1 MSRYYHPE
9 VKENPAKK
17 PPHPVWRG
25 IGCGLMIIIPAISY
39 IAANYFVT
47 NANLYKWMVLPGE
60 MVVKVFSDPL
70 ILIKILYAIIFAAG
84 LYLILTVITFIVNR
98 FFGPPRYGP
107 QDIPLDEV
115 ERGKPRR
122 R

>member
-9 VKENPAKK
+9 QKENPARK

-25 IGCGLMIIIPAISY
+25 IGCGLMVIIPIISY
-39 IAANYFVT
+39 FTANYFVT

-60 MVVKVFSDPL
+60 MVIKSLSDPL
-70 ILIKILYAIIFAAG
+70 FLIKILYTAIFVAI
-84 LYLILTVITFIVNR
+84 LYLILTVVTFILNR

-115 ERGKPRR
+115 KKGKSRR
-122 R
+122 S